1 VSECVSVRVVSVEF
15 LKSFGREGFD
25 SNFVFKFEGTKQKQH
40 WKSGIEPI
48 LRPHTRY
55 RPFLSVWD
63 IY

>member
-1 VSECVSVRVVSVEF
+1 VSECVSVRGVGVVF
-15 LKSFGREGFD
+15 WTGLGGAGLY
-25 SNFVFKFEGTKQKQH
+25 SNVFYKFEGTKQKQH